1 MGEGSADLVGAA
13 GLQPY
18 LHQRQ
23 LATALQRLVGGDG
36 GLAAGDRPG
45 VDGYLFLLLVLHQKD
60 LHPPFR
66 RLRRT
71 HRDAEI
77 PLVHLPVA
85 DLLVDDP
92 QRLGVL
98 GGDDDAAGVAVD
110 AVAQGGGKG
119 VLPLGVPFPLLVEV
133 RLNVVDESVD
143 LLRLVGVY
151 HQPRPLVQ
159 QHQVLVLVHDGETG
173 LEKRQ
178 EQIVLT
184 GVVEEL
190 VVDV

>member
-1 MGEGSADLVGAA
+1 MGAARLQADLQQA
-13 GLQPY
+13 
-18 LHQRQ
+18 Q
-23 LATALQRLVGGDG
+23 LTPGVQHPVVGDG
-36 GLAAGDRPG
+36 GLAAGDG
-45 VDGYLFLLLVLHQKD
+45 AVVHGHLLFLLVLQQKA
-60 LHPPFR
+60 LHPAL
-66 RLRRT
+66 RLLGT
-71 HRDAEI
+71 AHGDAEVA
-77 PLVHLPVA
+77 LVQLPAA
-85 DLLVDDP
+85 DLLVEDA
-92 QRLGVL
+92 QGLRVL

-119 VLPLGVPFPLLVEV
+119 VLPLGVPLPLLVEV

-184 GVVEEL
+184 GFVEEL